1 MKAGDLV
8 KITRRAFGVPPGTI
22 GLILKSTMQSAL
34 NENGLDSWVTH
45 TVEMYFP
52 NKLRLSK
59 PRRWLEQDLEVI
71 SESR

>member
-8 KITRRAFGVPPGTI
+8 KITRRAIGVPPGTI